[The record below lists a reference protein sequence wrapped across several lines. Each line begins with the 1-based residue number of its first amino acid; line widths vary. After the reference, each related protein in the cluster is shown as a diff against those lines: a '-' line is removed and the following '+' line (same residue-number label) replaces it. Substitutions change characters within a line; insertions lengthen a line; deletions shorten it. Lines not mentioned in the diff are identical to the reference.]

1 MSSDLKNL
9 FDTYRKMLGGKLTQD
24 QVDAINNI
32 IDEFGLS
39 MFKTIIGVKDVERIA
54 FTKDGFDILKK
65 EMFKSMNQIQV
76 DNINLIFEAVN
87 KHEVSNVQQVAYLL
101 ATVYHETNATMLP
114 VREAYWLSEA
124 WRKKNL
130 RYYPWYGRGYVQITW
145 LENYQKMDDEL
156 GLDGALVQNLDLAL
170 DPKIASEILVIGSK
184 KGMFTTKSLDDYIN
198 ASGCDYKGAR
208 CIINGT
214 DKASQ
219 IAKYAQIFEKA
230 LKA

>member
-1 MSSDLKNL
+1 MSNDLKKL
-9 FDTYRKMLGGKLTQD
+9 FDMYREMLGGKLTQA

-32 IDEFGLS
+32 IDEFGVS
-39 MFKTIIGVKDVERIA
+39 MFKTIIGVKDVERVA
-54 FTKDGFDILKK
+54 LTKDGFDRLKK
-65 EMFKSMNQIQV
+65 DLFKSLNQIQV
-76 DNINLIFEAVN
+76 DNINFIFDAVN
-87 KHEVSNVQQVAYLL
+87 KHEVSNIQQVAYLL

-170 DPKIASEILVIGSK
+170 DPKIAAEILVIGSK

-208 CIINGT
+208 RIINGT
-214 DKASQ
+214 DKAGK
-219 IAKYAQIFEKA
+219 IAGYAEIFESA
-230 LKA
+230 LRS